1 MTRDKMLEY
10 EDKIYEAVRKV
21 YGYNDEA
28 NDIIDAL
35 MEAMDEWFSARIGAE
50 LKVKEQQND
59 NQ

>member
-35 MEAMDEWFSARIGAE
+35 MEAMDEWFSTRMGAE
-50 LKVKEQQND
+50 LKVKEQ
-59 NQ
+59 